1 MASAITHIPLKV
13 SIVGAGIAGLT
24 AAIALRR
31 NGHQVEIFEAADV
44 IEEVGAAIVVPLNA
58 QLVLQSLGYSK
69 ANLNSVDFLGVA
81 GLKETP
87 ASRSLQPW
95 IGSDSR
101 DNQNILAHRSDL
113 HVELQRLATGPGEGP
128 PAIIHTSSK
137 VIECEPE
144 QSSITLSDGR
154 IISSD
159 LILGADGVASR
170 VRTSILGRVE
180 KSVPSGLTIYRGLVG
195 MDKFEGRT
203 DMSWLQDGISGPRL
217 ITRRDRSGAFRL
229 LFLYPCR
236 GGTLLNI
243 VAIFKD
249 SKQNEPGTCLPTCTS
264 RSNVLDTFSDFHP
277 KFLAVIEA
285 LDERVMKWQLRK
297 VPVLPTWIRGH
308 AAILGDAAHG
318 TLPTMAQGSAMAI
331 EDAGALGVLFPAGT
345 TRSDVPARLA
355 GYEALRKERG
365 DFICRESLEQGTVPQ
380 KFGELFRSK
389 EMQEKVLG
397 FDALKAA
404 QDYFKQHFERN

>member
-1 MASAITHIPLKV
+1 MSLKV
-13 SIVGAGIAGLT
+13 SIVGAGIAGLA

-44 IEEVGAAIVVPLNA
+44 IEEVGAAIIVPLNA
-58 QLVLQSLGYSK
+58 QLVLQSFGYSK
-69 ANLNSVDFLGVA
+69 ANLNSVDFLGRESFDATTAERTTDDSKWAVA

-87 ASRSLQPW
+87 
-95 IGSDSR
+95 
-101 DNQNILAHRSDL
+101 NILAHRSDL
-113 HVELQRLATGPGEGP
+113 LLELQRLATGPGEGP
-128 PAIIHTSSK
+128 PAIIHTASR
-137 VIECEPE
+137 VIDCEPE
-144 QSSITLSDGR
+144 QSSLTLSDGR
-154 IISSD
+154 VISSD

-180 KSVPSGLTIYRGLVG
+180 KSVSSGLTIYRGLVG

-203 DMSWLQDGISGPRL
+203 DMNWLREGISGIRL
-217 ITRRDRSGAFRL
+217 IARHDRSGAFR
-229 LFLYPCR
+229 YPR
-236 GGTLLNI
+236 TLLNI
-243 VAIFKD
+243 GAIFKD
-249 SKQNEPGTCLPTCTS
+249 PNQDEPDWKADES

-277 KFLAVIEA
+277 MFLAVFES

-297 VPVLPTWIRGH
+297 VPLLPTWIRGH
-308 AAILGDAAHG
+308 AALLGDAAHG
-318 TLPTMAQGSAMAI
+318 TLPSMAQGSAMAI

-345 TRSDVPARLA
+345 TRSDVRARLA

-365 DFICRESLEQGTVPQ
+365 DFICQESLEQGTVPQ
-380 KFGELFRSK
+380 KFGEFLRSK

-404 QDYFKQHFERN
+404 QDYFKQHFEVD

>member
-1 MASAITHIPLKV
+1 MPLRV
-13 SIVGAGIAGLT
+13 SIVGAGIAGLA
-24 AAIALRR
+24 AAIAFNALRR
-31 NGHQVEIFEAADV
+31 NGHQVEIFEAEDV

-58 QLVLQSLGYSK
+58 QLVLQSFGYSK
-69 ANLNSVDFLGVA
+69 PNLNSVDFIGRELFDATTGERSTEDPEWPFA

-87 ASRSLQPW
+87 
-95 IGSDSR
+95 
-101 DNQNILAHRSDL
+101 NILTHRSDL
-113 HVELQRLATGPGEGP
+113 HLELQKLATGPGEGP
-128 PAIIHTSSK
+128 PAIIHTASK
-137 VIECEPE
+137 VTECDPE

-180 KSVPSGLTIYRGLVG
+180 KSVSSGLTNYRGLVE
-195 MDKFEGRT
+195 MDKFKGRT
-203 DMSWLQDGISGPRL
+203 DMNWLREGIAGIRL
-217 ITRRDRSGAFRL
+217 IARRDRSGAFRYL
-229 LFLYPCR
+229 VIYPCR

-249 SKQNEPGTCLPTCTS
+249 PKQDEPDWKSDES

-277 KFLAVIEA
+277 KLLAVLEA

-297 VPVLPTWIRGH
+297 VPVLSTWIRGH

-318 TLPTMAQGSAMAI
+318 TLPTLGQGSAMAM

-345 TRSDVPARLA
+345 RRSDVPARLA

-365 DFICRESLEQGTVPQ
+365 EFICRESLEQGIVPQ
-380 KFGELFRSK
+380 KFGELFRSN
-389 EMQEKVLG
+389 EMQEKVFG
-397 FDALKAA
+397 FDALKEA
-404 QDYFKQHFERN
+404 QDYFKQHFEPR